1 MHDFVE
7 LILRLLQ
14 EAGVLAVL
22 AVGLCVAGILIAYT
36 IFRKVTKGEKKFPWG
51 KVILL
56 VLLVGYIVILLY
68 ATILRLHGGY
78 RDMNLHLFRGWR
90 EAWNGFTMQLWL
102 NVLLNVAM
110 FIPLGILLPLLT
122 KNYRKWYL
130 VLAEGFGTS
139 LLIEI
144 VQYIT
149 ARGLFDVDDL
159 FNNTVRGYKAIVDGD
174 TDILFCAGPS
184 EEQKQYAEEQCVE
197 LIYVPVGLEGFV
209 FFVNENNPV
218 DSLTVDQIR
227 DIYGGVYTNWKE
239 VGGADRVI
247 NPVTRLAGSGSQS
260 AMDSF
265 MKGREI
271 APKSIFS
278 VTGASIGFS
287 FRYYMDGLV
296 ANDNVKM
303 LALNGVY
310 PSAENIRNG
319 TYPIIAKFYAIY
331 RADNTNPNIPVLI
344 DWLLSDEGQTLIEE
358 SGYVRIN

>member
-1 MHDFVE
+1 MTKTAKQIATLVS
-7 LILRLLQ
+7 I
-14 EAGVLAVL
+14 VLVF
-22 AVGLCVAGILIAYT
+22 T
-36 IFRKVTKGEKKFPWG
+36 
-51 KVILL
+51 
-56 VLLVGYIVILLY
+56 
-68 ATILRLHGGY
+68 
-78 RDMNLHLFRGWR
+78 LF
-90 EAWNGFTMQLWL
+90 NGCMYL
-102 NVLLNVAM
+102 
-110 FIPLGILLPLLT
+110 LLT
-122 KNYRKWYL
+122 GRLSNNFSDTSQSKQIDVAKFLPHVAESDLARINSSLKLTDNLPKLDGAAALVPVYAAIVDNVYPEGSVTFKGGTFDDSNYYGENF
-130 VLAEGFGTS
+130 APDS
-139 LLIEI
+139 AM
-144 VQYIT
+144 QYK
-149 ARGLFDVDDL
+149 
-159 FNNTVRGYKAIVDGD
+159 NTVRGYKAIVDGD

-184 EEQKQYAEEQCVE
+184 EEQKQYAEEQGVE
-197 LIYVPVGLEGFV
+197 LVYVPVGLEGFV

-239 VGGADRVI
+239 VGGANRVI

-265 MKGREI
+265 MKDREI

-303 LALNGVY
+303 LSLNGVY
-310 PSAENIRNG
+310 PSEENIRNG

-331 RADNTNPNIPVLI
+331 RADNANPNIPALI
-344 DWLLSDEGQTLIEE
+344 DWLLSDEGQVLIEE